1 MKFSLKTRGFHAN
14 PVNLTVLLKLSKR
27 NISFIMR
34 CVKYTKSFHHKHYK
48 HNTVFRKILVI
59 STKDHVKTLSFS

>member
-34 CVKYTKSFHHKHYK
+34 CVKYTKTFHHKSI
-48 HNTVFRKILVI
+48 NTIQ
-59 STKDHVKTLSFS
+59 FSGKF

>member
-27 NISFIMR
+27 NISFIMSS
-34 CVKYTKSFHHKHYK
+34 VKYIKSFQQKAITQYSFQEK
-48 HNTVFRKILVI
+48 FSNICRRPCQNT
-59 STKDHVKTLSFS
+59 